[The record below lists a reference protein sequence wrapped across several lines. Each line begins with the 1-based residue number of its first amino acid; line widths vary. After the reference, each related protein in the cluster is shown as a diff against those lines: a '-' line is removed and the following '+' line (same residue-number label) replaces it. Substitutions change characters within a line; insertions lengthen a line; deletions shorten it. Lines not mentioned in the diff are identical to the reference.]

1 MDFLVTLIG
10 NAVVDPVFRKRILNN
25 PIDTAD
31 EYGFR
36 FTKSDFEMMKT
47 MFVGLTQTEKNDL
60 EQQFK
65 VLQDMLLKK
74 IVQLVPQKVCHPPC
88 ALSIYPPPEPHELR
102 EEWVAAAA

>member
-10 NAVVDPVFRKRILNN
+10 NAVVDPIFRERFLNN

-36 FTKSDFEMMKT
+36 FTKSDFEIMTT

-60 EQQFK
+60 E
-65 VLQDMLLKK
+65 
-74 IVQLVPQKVCHPPC
+74 
-88 ALSIYPPPEPHELR
+88 
-102 EEWVAAAA
+102 